1 MSPIVP
7 RLVRVLPL
15 LFAVLALAGC
25 AGLLPA
31 TPTPA
36 IAPSPTPVA
45 TTPAPTPAAVVTP
58 VPPSATPALPALT
71 LWVAEEGPAL
81 ELVRELASAFAT
93 ETGIPITV
101 LARPADG
108 LRLSLAT
115 AELLGEAPPDLLWG
129 DQEALAG
136 LRADGR
142 IQPVGLPAPADTLPA
157 LRTAASADNVLWGVP
172 LSAQGALLLLYNRTL
187 VDAAPATSDEL
198 IVRSR
203 AATTSQVAGMVAA
216 WDEARWLLPW
226 LYAFGGAPLSP
237 DGQTISLETPELVA
251 ALGLLRELYV
261 AAPTDDAGYRRGQ
274 RLFAQGY
281 AAFALDGDWAVQRY
295 RMVSDTLELGIAP
308 LPLVPATGRPALAPL
323 GGSFLL
329 FHRDLAGEARTRARA
344 FATWLLE
351 PAIQAR
357 LARGLGRLPARSGVL
372 ASSDLT
378 ADPALAAAAAGATL
392 APGLPP
398 TQAAR
403 CMLDAI
409 DVWLPNVL
417 NGSLDQA
424 EAPARMQREADACLA
439 RFAGGL

>member
-1 MSPIVP
+1 M
-7 RLVRVLPL
+7 
-15 LFAVLALAGC
+15 A
-25 AGLLPA
+25 
-31 TPTPA
+31 
-36 IAPSPTPVA
+36 
-45 TTPAPTPAAVVTP
+45 TPAPPSVTPAP
-58 VPPSATPALPALT
+58 PALT

-81 ELVRELASAFAT
+81 ELVRELTSEFAAAR
-93 ETGIPITV
+93 GFSITV

-115 AELLGEAPPDLLWG
+115 AELLGEPPPDLLWG

-142 IQPVGLPAPADTLPA
+142 IQPVGLSAPADTLPA
-157 LRTAASADNVLWGVP
+157 LLTAASADGALWGVP
-172 LSAQGALLLLYNRTL
+172 LSAQGALLLLYNRAL
-187 VDAAPATSDEL
+187 VDAAPTTSDEL
-198 IVRSR
+198 IARSR
-203 AATTSQVAGMVAA
+203 AAATPQVAGMVAA
-216 WDEARWLLPW
+216 WDEAHWLLPW

-237 DGQTISLETPELVA
+237 DGQTISLETPELAA
-251 ALGLLRELYV
+251 ALGLLRELYA
-261 AAPTDDAGYRRGQ
+261 AAPSNGAGYRRGQ

-281 AAFALDGDWAVQRY
+281 AAFALDGDWTIQSY
-295 RMVSDTLELGIAP
+295 RTVSDTLELGIAP

-329 FHRDLAGEARTRARA
+329 LHRDLAGEARTRAHA

-372 ASSDLT
+372 AISELT
-378 ADPALAAAAAGATL
+378 ADPALAAAAAGATR

-403 CMLDAI
+403 CMRYAI

-417 NGSLDQA
+417 SGSLDQA
-424 EAPARMQREADACLA
+424 EAPARMQREADACMA
-439 RFAGGL
+439 RFADGL